1 MTYADVISFQILKLC
16 DERKITV
23 NKLATLSGLKQSTLD
38 NIVKGNT
45 KSPGSRTL
53 HRIATGLELTVSQF
67 LDIPELNDK
76 QIDDE

>member
-45 KSPGSRTL
+45 KSPGLRTL
-53 HRIATGLELTVSQF
+53 HRIATGLEITVSQF